1 MFGDFKNEH
10 LTICWLPY
18 SVIDIYK
25 TFHFSWIKNMGMIWI
40 RLLKMVALEW
50 QMAIEWIRSTD
61 IEPAKKQVLAQ
72 IDTLLEFAQSLRDG
86 YTLCLVANSLKTG
99 CIKEISKVNNV
110 NMHEVLMIS
119 LIIYIYIFFLFFSM
133 SIVSDQILKCF
144 PFHLF
149 KYSRYKS
156 VLSN

>member
-1 MFGDFKNEH
+1 
-10 LTICWLPY
+10 
-18 SVIDIYK
+18 
-25 TFHFSWIKNMGMIWI
+25 
-40 RLLKMVALEW
+40 MVALEW

-119 LIIYIYIFFLFFSM
+119 LIIYIFFFFFFSL
-133 SIVSDQILKCF
+133 SFFSDQF
-144 PFHLF
+144 
-149 KYSRYKS
+149 
-156 VLSN
+156 